1 MKQTE
6 REPLL
11 TDLIGMFV
19 GVTMIAV
26 SYLRQFNDIQYLPG
40 DNRAEPWFDPAV
52 AIILTVAGLFAFLV
66 GSIRLLQGLRA
77 RRK

>member
-26 SYLRQFNDIQYLPG
+26 GYLRQFNDIQYLPG
-40 DNRAEPWFDPAV
+40 DNRAETWFDPAV
-52 AIILTVAGLFAFLV
+52 AIILTVAGLFAFVV

>member
-1 MKQTE
+1 MQQPE
-6 REPLL
+6 RESLL
-11 TDLIGMFV
+11 TDIIGMFV
-19 GVTMIAV
+19 GVGMIGVA
-26 SYLRQFNDIQYLPG
+26 YARQFNHIQYLPG

>member
-26 SYLRQFNDIQYLPG
+26 GYLRQFNDIQYLPG